1 MTLAAGKI
9 DLPSWKEFTTIDLVL
24 QLLVVLEVSS
34 SLTSVIDPGCTVTVL
49 ELLFFPS
56 IVFLF
61 CCTFSHFVFVPLAN
75 LTPDLNGL
83 FVFCSDAKAFVVF
96 AIGP

>member
-1 MTLAAGKI
+1 MDLLTPDGDVFVIMTLAAGKI

-49 ELLFFPS
+49 ELLFFQYCFCVS
-56 IVFLF
+56 CKLDTRLEWSFCLLF
-61 CCTFSHFVFVPLAN
+61 
-75 LTPDLNGL
+75 
-83 FVFCSDAKAFVVF
+83 
-96 AIGP
+96 